1 MRSSGRWTLN
11 LFLAVAAMAV
21 SLPVAFIART
31 ASAAYVLPD
40 TPANRARGVVG
51 CTQTRTGIQCPR
63 GGSGPGYPTIP
74 SAPAG
79 PSPEEIERKRE
90 DMVLSLSEE
99 AVKAYRRGD
108 WAAAVSYL
116 RKALEYDPHNPALE
130 EDLKKAHMKLTQANA
145 QKVQAEKQKAA
156 QQAAAAMKQ
165 ADQVFDKG
173 GAKAPPPP
181 LVTAERGNAKPGAGS
196 PPELKKRWQALER
209 QEKTLAKQ
217 QKTAEK
223 KEQDIKRKLESG
235 KGGTAQLQ
243 VDLVKARE
251 ERSKAE
257 AGLNVVATKKKEL
270 RVEIEMVEGDDKN
283 PKTP

>member
-1 MRSSGRWTLN
+1 
-11 LFLAVAAMAV
+11 
-21 SLPVAFIART
+21 
-31 ASAAYVLPD
+31 
-40 TPANRARGVVG
+40 
-51 CTQTRTGIQCPR
+51 
-63 GGSGPGYPTIP
+63 
-74 SAPAG
+74 
-79 PSPEEIERKRE
+79 
-90 DMVLSLSEE
+90 MVLTLSDE
-99 AVKAYRRGD
+99 AVKAYQRGD

-130 EDLKKAHMKLTQANA
+130 QDLKKAHMKLTQANE
-145 QKVQAEKQKAA
+145 QKIQAERQKAA
-156 QQAAAAMKQ
+156 QQAAAAISQ
-165 ADQVFDKG
+165 SDQVFDKG

-181 LVTAERGNAKPGAGS
+181 LVTAERADAKPGVGA
-196 PPELKKRWQALER
+196 PPELKKRWHALER

-243 VDLVKARE
+243 VDLVKARQ

-257 AGLNVVATKKKEL
+257 AGLNVVAAKKKEL
-270 RVEIEMVEGDDKN
+270 RVEIEMVEADGKN